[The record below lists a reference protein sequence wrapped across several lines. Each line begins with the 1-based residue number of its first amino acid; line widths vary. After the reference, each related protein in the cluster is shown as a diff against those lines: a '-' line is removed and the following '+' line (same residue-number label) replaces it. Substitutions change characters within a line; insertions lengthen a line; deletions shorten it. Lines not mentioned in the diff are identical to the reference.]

1 MEEKRI
7 ENLNGLEKKTLLNCT
22 NAADGTR
29 PWPAKFKNRH
39 WQLDGLVSK
48 SSDIDGQQRSFGA
61 TAETHFRHYL
71 SVCHCLVNLC
81 GLKEECVG
89 DFTRDA
95 QLRVSMKQK
104 KERVLKR
111 AQLNGIYWRAGPVEE
126 RQKKKDFATAVEQSE
141 DSLAEN
147 IGETGCVVLIATS
160 APTWSDY
167 DRAAHFT
174 SASFLVITWRFHGRH
189 YFPFKKRKN
198 PPILNPPPQRK
209 LFARCPVLSLRSL
222 PCGKWVGKKK
232 INLWRGNVGRGWS
245 GWRRAQH
252 HEMPTCFF

>member
-126 RQKKKDFATAVEQSE
+126 RQKKKRILPLLS
-141 DSLAEN
+141 N
-147 IGETGCVVLIATS
+147 N
-160 APTWSDY
+160 
-167 DRAAHFT
+167 
-174 SASFLVITWRFHGRH
+174 
-189 YFPFKKRKN
+189 RK
-198 PPILNPPPQRK
+198 IRWQK
-209 LFARCPVLSLRSL
+209 
-222 PCGKWVGKKK
+222 
-232 INLWRGNVGRGWS
+232 
-245 GWRRAQH
+245 
-252 HEMPTCFF
+252 T

>member
-1 MEEKRI
+1 MEGKKTNRKFEWVG
-7 ENLNGLEKKTLLNCT
+7 EKTLLNCT

-104 KERVLKR
+104 KERVLER

-126 RQKKKDFATAVEQSE
+126 RQKKGFCHCCRTIGRFVGRKHRGNRLCRVDCHVGAHLIRLRSSRAFHI
-141 DSLAEN
+141 SL
-147 IGETGCVVLIATS
+147 IPCYYVTVSRPSL
-160 APTWSDY
+160 
-167 DRAAHFT
+167 
-174 SASFLVITWRFHGRH
+174 
-189 YFPFKKRKN
+189 FPLQRKRK
-198 PPILNPPPQRK
+198 K
-209 LFARCPVLSLRSL
+209 SSH
-222 PCGKWVGKKK
+222 
-232 INLWRGNVGRGWS
+232 S
-245 GWRRAQH
+245 
-252 HEMPTCFF
+252 